1 MAVARDENE
10 PALRHSRSDYKID
23 RVVIRSQVI
32 MQPRHK
38 TL

>member
-10 PALRHSRSDYKID
+10 PALRHSRSD